1 MSQQEII
8 RYRCPNADCPTRRG
22 PGNSWW
28 ERTENDGY
36 RCPFCRNVYTEEQLL
51 RETQNHID
59 LIRGRRQP
67 GRWPQETRRTF
78 CGHCNRQ
85 TMTLYGQNSNGQT
98 TATCTECNPPS
109 PPRPVTLGS
118 LSHLS
123 PMSQARSLSSR
134 SRSSSPPSQGVL
146 FGSIYSPPSSPP
158 RPPGQKVETL
168 EIGEK
173 VDVGQAT
180 ALTQPYA
187 DSQSSPPPSPRS
199 GQSSGERALREGVS
213 RRELEQVREEARR
226 LSVASRLAAQGRQ
239 PAPGRTGYRGLRV
252 NSPLNQRLQA
262 IQDINSAIGYTPNA
276 RRSPSPPSLHFESS
290 DEEND
295 DEGPRN
301 VPATPRER
309 EQWRKEREQRIIAER
324 KELHKAVPPSGAAGG
339 GNDTYELKQTII
351 KALKTD
357 IKRNHPSAENLMNQ
371 KTVKKLSKGRSITT
385 TEPRELFHPIM
396 IDMDLRDSLK
406 DDDEIIF
413 QLDIQRHNGYSIP
426 KSFLRDFLT
435 KHEYLQHTKYQ
446 CMGTGQHALMITENN
461 IVFEHN
467 NRSFFQFVNGSGL
480 GIPLG
485 LFLRQQLLDALNAKE
500 KYFLIHVHENT
511 DINPIVSADEVQWY
525 APPVLNSTNTHFSV
539 EGEQIPNWAEPIP
552 DIPSNQFIVQEDS
565 DFRGYDE
572 THTQLTTNVSAD
584 HCQPSNGS
592 KRHLLTIRPVNKE
605 ILKFIKHKLLPSR
618 KRKRRGGKR
627 KTKKKKRKKSR
638 RRRKTKKKK
647 RKKKKKKITKK
658 KKN

>member
-1 MSQQEII
+1 MSQQQII
-8 RYRCPNADCPTRRG
+8 RYRCPNVDCPTRRG
-22 PGNSWW
+22 SVGSWW
-28 ERTENDGY
+28 EIISMEDEQL
-36 RCPFCRNVYTEEQLL
+36 RCPFCENVYTRDQLE
-51 RETQNHID
+51 RETQNHINE
-59 LIRGRRQP
+59 IRGRQP
-67 GRWPQETRRTF
+67 GRWPQETRSTF

-146 FGSIYSPPSSPP
+146 FDNLYSPPSSPL
-158 RPPGQKVETL
+158 RPPEGKVETQA
-168 EIGEK
+168 GEK
-173 VDVGQAT
+173 IDVGQIPSPNRAD
-180 ALTQPYA
+180 ALTQQFA
-187 DSQSSPPPSPRS
+187 DSQPSPPSSPPS
-199 GQSSGERALREGVS
+199 GQSSGELARIRGPDAA
-213 RRELEQVREEARR
+213 ARR
-226 LSVASRLAAQGRQ
+226 GAQRRRDARPSVASRLAMR
-239 PAPGRTGYRGLRV
+239 APSRRSANQTLA
-252 NSPLNQRLQA
+252 QRLQA
-262 IQDINSAIGYTPNA
+262 INA
-276 RRSPSPPSLHFESS
+276 LMRFEGRRDFSSS
-290 DEEND
+290 DEESD

-351 KALKTD
+351 KAIKTD
-357 IKRNHPSAENLMNQ
+357 IRRPQPSADNLMNQ
-371 KTVKKLSKGRSITT
+371 PKQQKIKLSSTRSKSA

-396 IDMDLRDSLK
+396 MDMDLIESLQ
-406 DDDEIIF
+406 DNDEIIF
-413 QLDIQRHNGYSIP
+413 QLDKPPYNGYSIP

-446 CMGTGQHALMITENN
+446 CMGTGEHALMITENN

-467 NRSFFQFVNGSGL
+467 NRSFFQFINGSGL

-485 LFLRQQLLDALNAKE
+485 LFLRQQLLDALNARE
-500 KYFLIHVHENT
+500 KYFLIHVHEDT

-525 APPVLNSTNTHFSV
+525 APPVLNSTNTHFIV
-539 EGEQIPNWAEPIP
+539 EGEQIPNWAESIP

-592 KRHLLTIRPVNKE
+592 RRHLLTIRPVSME
-605 ILKFIKHKLLPSR
+605 ILKFIKHKLLSR
-618 KRKRRGGKR
+618 KRKRVGGKR
-627 KTKKKKRKKSR
+627 KTKKKKS
-638 RRRKTKKKK
+638 KKKK
-647 RKKKKKKITKK
+647 RKKSRKRKRKKITRKK
-658 KKN
+658 R

>member
-1 MSQQEII
+1 MLRITVAWAQHATGTGTSIFNDI
-8 RYRCPNADCPTRRG
+8 RELPHIEAKWIEGIRRFLRHINATIETDEVFIP
-22 PGNSWW
+22 
-28 ERTENDGY
+28 
-36 RCPFCRNVYTEEQLL
+36 
-51 RETQNHID
+51 ETQ
-59 LIRGRRQP
+59 R
-67 GRWPQETRRTF
+67 
-78 CGHCNRQ
+78 
-85 TMTLYGQNSNGQT
+85 
-98 TATCTECNPPS
+98 
-109 PPRPVTLGS
+109 
-118 LSHLS
+118 
-123 PMSQARSLSSR
+123 
-134 SRSSSPPSQGVL
+134 
-146 FGSIYSPPSSPP
+146 
-158 RPPGQKVETL
+158 
-168 EIGEK
+168 
-173 VDVGQAT
+173 
-180 ALTQPYA
+180 
-187 DSQSSPPPSPRS
+187 
-199 GQSSGERALREGVS
+199 
-213 RRELEQVREEARR
+213 
-226 LSVASRLAAQGRQ
+226 
-239 PAPGRTGYRGLRV
+239 
-252 NSPLNQRLQA
+252 
-262 IQDINSAIGYTPNA
+262 
-276 RRSPSPPSLHFESS
+276 
-290 DEEND
+290 
-295 DEGPRN
+295 
-301 VPATPRER
+301 
-309 EQWRKEREQRIIAER
+309 EREQRIIAER

-396 IDMDLRDSLK
+396 IEMDLRDSLK

-413 QLDIQRHNGYSIP
+413 QLDIGEHNGYSIP

-435 KHEYLQHTKYQ
+435 KKKYLNHTKYQ
-446 CMGTGQHALMITENN
+446 CMGTGEHALMITENN

-500 KYFLIHVHENT
+500 KYFLIHVHQNT

-525 APPVLNSTNTHFSV
+525 APPVLNSTTTHFSV
-539 EGEQIPNWAEPIP
+539 EGEQITNWAEPIP

-618 KRKRRGGKR
+618 KRKRRGGRR
-627 KTKKKKRKKSR
+627 KTKKKKSKKNKRKKSR
-638 RRRKTKKKK
+638 RRRKQKGGDDEEPIPFEQLVDGETYDVTFSEDFVNDDNNAPMSINMTNVLFEKMPAHQEGYFKLTFLHQKDGEKEENILYEGNEYGKGKTVYAKRKSGRAGVSPDGGGRRKTKRKKKK
-647 RKKKKKKITKK
+647 RKKKKGKKSRRKR
-658 KKN
+658 

>member
-1 MSQQEII
+1 MSQQQII
-8 RYRCPNADCPTRRG
+8 RYRCPNVDCPTRRG
-22 PGNSWW
+22 SVGSWW
-28 ERTENDGY
+28 EIISMEDEQL
-36 RCPFCRNVYTEEQLL
+36 RCPFCENVYTRDQLE
-51 RETQNHID
+51 RETQNHINE
-59 LIRGRRQP
+59 IRGRQP
-67 GRWPQETRRTF
+67 GRWPQETRSTF

-146 FGSIYSPPSSPP
+146 FDNLYSPPSSPL
-158 RPPGQKVETL
+158 RPPEGKVETQA
-168 EIGEK
+168 GEK
-173 VDVGQAT
+173 IDVGQIPSPNRAD
-180 ALTQPYA
+180 ALTQQFA
-187 DSQSSPPPSPRS
+187 DSQPSPPSSPPS
-199 GQSSGERALREGVS
+199 GQSSGERALNRGPP
-213 RRELEQVREEARR
+213 R
-226 LSVASRLAAQGRQ
+226 LSVASRLALRARARQ
-239 PAPGRTGYRGLRV
+239 SSRANQTLA
-252 NSPLNQRLQA
+252 QRLQA
-262 IQDINSAIGYTPNA
+262 TRDLMRFEG
-276 RRSPSPPSLHFESS
+276 RRDFSSS
-290 DEEND
+290 DEESD

-351 KALKTD
+351 KAIKTD
-357 IKRNHPSAENLMNQ
+357 IRRPQPSADNLMNQ
-371 KTVKKLSKGRSITT
+371 PKQQKIKLSSTRSKSA

-396 IDMDLRDSLK
+396 MDMDLIESLQ
-406 DDDEIIF
+406 DNDEIIF
-413 QLDIQRHNGYSIP
+413 QLDKPPYNGYSIP

-446 CMGTGQHALMITENN
+446 CMGTGEHALMITENN

-467 NRSFFQFVNGSGL
+467 NRSFFQFINGSGL

-485 LFLRQQLLDALNAKE
+485 LFLRQQLLDALNVKE

-525 APPVLNSTNTHFSV
+525 APPVLNSTTTHFRV
-539 EGEQIPNWAEPIP
+539 EGEQIPNWGEPIP
-552 DIPSNQFIVQEDS
+552 NIPSNQFVVLEDT

-592 KRHLLTIRPVNKE
+592 KRHLLTIRHVNKD
-605 ILKFIKHKLLPSR
+605 ILRFIEHRTKTGAT

-627 KTKKKKRKKSR
+627 KTKKKKRKKNKRKKSR
-638 RRRKTKKKK
+638 RRRKQKGGRRKTKKKK
-647 RKKKKKKITKK
+647 IKKKKRKKSRRKR
-658 KKN
+658 